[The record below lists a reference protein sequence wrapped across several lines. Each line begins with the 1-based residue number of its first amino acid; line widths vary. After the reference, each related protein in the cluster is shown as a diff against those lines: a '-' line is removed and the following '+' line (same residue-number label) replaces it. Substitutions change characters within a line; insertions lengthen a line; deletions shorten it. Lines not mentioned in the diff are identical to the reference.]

1 MIWHKPAM
9 PAKTISASACMKIV
23 EAASQSCQASLPVP
37 TATGTSTGDGLAS
50 LSTAFTYGSMVLA
63 VLVLIAGYGWAK
75 FVAHEAKEMA
85 KADAKTYID
94 GWLADKA
101 PGIIR
106 QRVDFILDA
115 TLGSGSDDKAADDL
129 GEQAG

>member
-1 MIWHKPAM
+1 M
-9 PAKTISASACMKIV
+9 PAKTITANACMKIV
-23 EAASQSCQASLPVP
+23 EAASQPCHVQVAASPAI
-37 TATGTSTGDGLAS
+37 ATGVSAGDGLAS
-50 LSTAFTYGSMVLA
+50 LSTAFTYGSMALA

-94 GWLADKA
+94 DWLADKA
-101 PGIIR
+101 AGIIR
-106 QRVDFILDA
+106 QRVDFIIDA

-129 GEQAG
+129 GEHAG